1 MTNARVPLEF
11 EEFYRAQHGRLA
23 RALYLLTG
31 NAGEAEDL
39 AQEAMSRVF
48 ERWDHVANLE
58 SPEGYVFRTALNLH
72 RSALRRLMVR
82 RRRTTE
88 SVETDAIGSAEDKM
102 DVHRAMQSLS
112 REQREAV
119 ILVEWL
125 DLTTEDA
132 GKVLG
137 IEPGSV
143 RTRLHRARAVLR
155 EELGGD
161 DG

>member
-1 MTNARVPLEF
+1 MSDARVPPEF

-31 NAGEAEDL
+31 DAGEAEDL
-39 AQEAMSRVF
+39 AQEAMGRVF
-48 ERWDHVANLE
+48 ERWDHVRAMAT
-58 SPEGYVFRTALNLH
+58 PEGYVYRTALNLH
-72 RSALRRLMVR
+72 RSRFRRLAVR
-82 RRRTTE
+82 RRKTPDA
-88 SVETDAIGSAEDKM
+88 VERDVIGSAESRM

-119 ILVEWL
+119 VLVEWL

-132 GKVLG
+132 AAILK
-137 IEPGSV
+137 IEPTSV

-155 EELGGD
+155 QQLGAD

>member
-1 MTNARVPLEF
+1 MTDAGAPLEF

-39 AQEAMSRVF
+39 AQEAMARVF
-48 ERWDHVANLE
+48 ERWDRVAVME
-58 SPEGYVFRTALNLH
+58 SPEGFAFRTALNLH
-72 RSALRRLMVR
+72 RSALRRLFVR

-88 SVETDAIGSAEDKM
+88 AVQTDAIGTAESRM

-112 REQREAV
+112 AEQREAV
-119 ILVEWL
+119 VLVEWL

-132 GKVLG
+132 GKILG

-143 RTRLHRARAVLR
+143 RTRLHRARALLK
-155 EELGGD
+155 EQLGGD
-161 DG
+161 DE